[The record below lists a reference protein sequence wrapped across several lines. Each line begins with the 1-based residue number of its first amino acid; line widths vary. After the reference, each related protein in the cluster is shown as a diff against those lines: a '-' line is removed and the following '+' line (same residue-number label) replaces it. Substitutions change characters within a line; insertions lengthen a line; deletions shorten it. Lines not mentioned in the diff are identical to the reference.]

1 MKHFPFLCKAVE
13 YGKQVKCFGRY
24 PLHKVALAPETPEN
38 RKRVGGML
46 SSIFTD
52 IPMEKCSWPT
62 VCVAATNQIL
72 HPCTFHFMRVQC
84 CTARYG
90 RARNNRAKVVCLS
103 AIPYRAVSVC
113 KQVFCLHCFLSSTSL
128 QSAPRHNKG
137 VHHTLL
143 ADVCFAIYIYGMA
156 SFYFLNVCFFIY
168 I

>member
-84 CTARYG
+84 CTARHG

-103 AIPYRAVSVC
+103 AIPYRAVSVSSC
-113 KQVFCLHCFLSSTSL
+113 FVFVAFFPAQASSLRQGTIKACIIHCWLTC
-128 QSAPRHNKG
+128 A
-137 VHHTLL
+137 LL
-143 ADVCFAIYIYGMA
+143 YIYGMA